1 MELEALIE
9 PRRNGIYLSRMKSAH
24 AGFVA
29 AIRERLDARK
39 LSARAAASQAGLPER
54 SVQGVLEGHVPS
66 IDRAAEICHALGL
79 EFYVGPARGRG
90 RGGGEL
96 AAPRGGQPE
105 NQRGLSDVEKSVHGL
120 VSAVLAAGGNPF
132 PPNLRDETLTALV
145 ATHEAPPGTR
155 PVDVVEFAA
164 AAGGGTEID
173 SERVRGL
180 AWFSRSWLD
189 RLGLDATKC
198 AIIRVRGESM
208 EPALPDGCSIM
219 FDRSRQDRR
228 EHGIY
233 VVRTNG
239 GLIVKRAVKSG
250 RSWELVSE
258 NPAVASEPWPADAE
272 VVGEVVWVAQTLVGP
287 RRR

>member
-1 MELEALIE
+1 MFDKRAPSGFSTKLIQSYGLSHQQTALWCC
-9 PRRNGIYLSRMKSAH
+9 SA
-24 AGFVA
+24 
-29 AIRERLDARK
+29 EN
-39 LSARAAASQAGLPER
+39 SARFR
-54 SVQGVLEGHVPS
+54 
-66 IDRAAEICHALGL
+66 
-79 EFYVGPARGRG
+79 EFHDFVR
-90 RGGGEL
+90 
-96 AAPRGGQPE
+96 
-105 NQRGLSDVEKSVHGL
+105 V
-120 VSAVLAAGGNPF
+120 AGGVG
-132 PPNLRDETLTALV
+132 E
-145 ATHEAPPGTR
+145 
-155 PVDVVEFAA
+155 VD
-164 AAGGGTEID
+164 G
-173 SERVRGL
+173 ERVRGL

-250 RSWELVSE
+250 RGWELVSE
-258 NPAVASEPWPADAE
+258 NPAVAPEPWPADAE

>member
-1 MELEALIE
+1 M
-9 PRRNGIYLSRMKSAH
+9 
-24 AGFVA
+24 
-29 AIRERLDARK
+29 
-39 LSARAAASQAGLPER
+39 
-54 SVQGVLEGHVPS
+54 
-66 IDRAAEICHALGL
+66 
-79 EFYVGPARGRG
+79 
-90 RGGGEL
+90 
-96 AAPRGGQPE
+96 
-105 NQRGLSDVEKSVHGL
+105 
-120 VSAVLAAGGNPF
+120 
-132 PPNLRDETLTALV
+132 
-145 ATHEAPPGTR
+145 
-155 PVDVVEFAA
+155 EFAA

-173 SERVRGL
+173 SERGRGL
-180 AWFSRSWLD
+180 AWFLRSWLD

-250 RSWELVSE
+250 RRWELISE
-258 NPAVASEPWPADAE
+258 NPAVAPELWPADAE

-287 RRR
+287 RWRGVANPGRVYQQDKRKNAGTCERQPRSGIDAVAAGRPQRCGMIGCHHVQNAT

>member
-1 MELEALIE
+1 VENR
-9 PRRNGIYLSRMKSAH
+9 P
-24 AGFVA
+24 
-29 AIRERLDARK
+29 
-39 LSARAAASQAGLPER
+39 
-54 SVQGVLEGHVPS
+54 
-66 IDRAAEICHALGL
+66 
-79 EFYVGPARGRG
+79 GP
-90 RGGGEL
+90 
-96 AAPRGGQPE
+96 
-105 NQRGLSDVEKSVHGL
+105 SDVEKSVHGL

-132 PPNLRDETLTALV
+132 PPDLRDETLAALV

-250 RSWELVSE
+250 RGWELVE
-258 NPAVASEPWPADAE
+258 WLPAGSLPRNAAALQRIAAVGLGAARLEDTPAAASGPGPARGHE
-272 VVGEVVWVAQTLVGP
+272 S
-287 RRR
+287 